1 MTVNEMDGLLS
12 RLVNDPNS
20 EVWTQTI
27 RLEAL
32 NSAQRELVLYL
43 LGFGQKN
50 QDVFTLL
57 SEIETEETVAIDSTG
72 VNLASMVTNRYFLRN
87 GYVNARF
94 VDADGYTRWVERI
107 AASKLGITENRYFEG
122 TTRDPRCYI
131 SGNKLYLLVSV
142 GSYPIDLILT
152 YIGAP
157 KVLAT
162 SVTGSGRDA
171 TVTTSELNVLFHD
184 LIVLMAEVKLRRMRG
199 DKTDFE
205 QASFVWNFCQQ
216 QMQLLVSGSLN
227 EPQTKTVGQF
237 ARNQDNFMVKRTTR
251 NQGVQVNA

>member
-1 MTVNEMDGLLS
+1 MTVSEQITSLGNLL
-12 RLVNDPNS
+12 NDPNS
-20 EVWTQTI
+20 EVWTSTVK
-27 RLEAL
+27 LEAL
-32 NSAQRELVLYL
+32 NAAQREIVLYL

-57 SEIETEETVAIDSTG
+57 SEIETEETVPIDSTG
-72 VNLASMVTNRYFLRN
+72 VNLTSQVTNRYFIRN
-87 GYVNARF
+87 GFINARF
-94 VDADGYTRWVERI
+94 VDVDGYTRWVERI

-142 GSYPIDLILT
+142 GSYPVNLILT

-157 KVLAT
+157 KTLAT

-184 LIVLMAEVKLRRMRG
+184 LNVLMAEVKLRRMRG
-199 DKTDFE
+199 DKSDFE
-205 QASFVWNFCQQ
+205 QAQFVWQFCQQ
-216 QMQLLVSGSLN
+216 QIQLLVNGSIN
-227 EPQTKTVGQF
+227 EPQTRTVGQF
-237 ARNQDNFMVKRTTR
+237 SRNQDNFMVKRTAK
-251 NQGVQVNA
+251 NQGVQANA